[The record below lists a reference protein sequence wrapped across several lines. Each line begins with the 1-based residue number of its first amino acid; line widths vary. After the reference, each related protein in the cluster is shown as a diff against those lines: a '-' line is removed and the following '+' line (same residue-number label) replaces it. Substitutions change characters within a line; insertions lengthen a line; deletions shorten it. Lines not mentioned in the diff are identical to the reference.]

1 MRLLMKSPRFAAR
14 SAACRPAAVRPSALR
29 AACCALAI
37 SVLAPFSLLSSQEP
51 AQQRAATSLPGGAFP
66 IDRIAAVVGSTA
78 ILTSDI
84 EAAIAAQQIP
94 APPDS
99 AAREKLRRDVLEQ
112 LIDMEVVVQRAKLDT
127 TILVDEG
134 EIATMAE
141 EQIKQIRGNFPTDQ
155 AYRDALVEAGFGT
168 PDEYRSRQ
176 LDDLRRRQ
184 LQESYMAALR
194 RNGKL
199 VTVNVSERE
208 VNEELAAY
216 EGKLPERP
224 ATVGFQQIVIP
235 TAAGEESRT
244 RARALIDSLYQE
256 LRDKPTGFEEAARQ
270 FSEDGSA
277 ANGGDLGWNRRG
289 VMVPEFDRVM
299 FMINPGIVSPP
310 VESRFGW
317 HLIRVDRV
325 QPAEV
330 KARHILIRAAVDSSD
345 EDRARLLADSVRAMW
360 EQGITFD
367 SLRARYHDERGGEDA
382 IIPEV
387 RTTDLPEAYGTA
399 IGTSGR
405 DQIVGPFPIPDPSA
419 GANKWVVLKLSRVT
433 PAGPMSMDEARRDM
447 RARMQQAY
455 SLRRMLD
462 VMRKETYVS
471 IRL

>member
-1 MRLLMKSPRFAAR
+1 MHLSMNSIRLIIRTSVMRTS
-14 SAACRPAAVRPSALR
+14 VLR
-29 AACCALAI
+29 AAI
-37 SVLAPFSLLSSQEP
+37 VLSGLSLVPTALLSAQDP
-51 AQQRAATSLPGGAFP
+51 AQQRAATALPGGAFP
-66 IDRIAAVVGSTA
+66 IDRIVAVVGSQA
-78 ILTSDI
+78 ILMSDI

-99 AAREKLRRDVLEQ
+99 AGREKLRRDVLEQ
-112 LIDMEVVVQRAKLDT
+112 LVDMEVVVQRAKLDT
-127 TILVDEG
+127 SILVDEG
-134 EIATMAE
+134 EIASMAE

-168 PDEYRSRQ
+168 PEEYRSRQ
-176 LDDLRRRQ
+176 VEDLRRRQ
-184 LQESYMAALR
+184 LQESYMASLR
-194 RNGKL
+194 RSGKL

-216 EGKLPERP
+216 EGQLPERP

-235 TAAGEESRT
+235 TTAGLESRI
-244 RARALIDSLYQE
+244 RARALIDSLFFA
-256 LRDKPTGFEEAARQ
+256 LKDKPNEFEEAARK

-277 ANGGDLGWNRRG
+277 ENGGDLGWNRRG

-330 KARHILIRAAVDSSD
+330 KARHILIRAAIDSAD
-345 EDRARLLADSVRAMW
+345 EQRAEARADSVRKLW
-360 EQGITFD
+360 DEGLSFD
-367 SLRARYHDERGGEDA
+367 SLRMRYHDERGGEDA

-387 RTTDLPEAYGTA
+387 RTSDLPEAYGAAVGESTK
-399 IGTSGR
+399 G
-405 DQIVGPFPIPDPSA
+405 DIVGPFAIPDPGA
-419 GANKWVVLKLSRVT
+419 GGNKWVVLKLSRVT

-455 SLRRMLD
+455 SLRRLLD
-462 VMRKETYVS
+462 IMRKVTYVS
-471 IRL
+471 IRM

>member
-1 MRLLMKSPRFAAR
+1 MRLFKNSLNVPPRRLVARARAMRATIACAVVALTCIVLMPVSSLAAQD
-14 SAACRPAAVRPSALR
+14 PT
-29 AACCALAI
+29 
-37 SVLAPFSLLSSQEP
+37 
-51 AQQRAATSLPGGAFP
+51 QQRAASALPPGAFP

-78 ILTSDI
+78 ILMSDI
-84 EAAIAAQQIP
+84 EAAIAAQQITV
-94 APPDS
+94 PPDP
-99 AAREKLRRDVLEQ
+99 AERDRLQRDVLEQ
-112 LIDMEVVVQRAKLDT
+112 LIDMEVIVQRALLDT
-127 TILVDEG
+127 SIVVDMG
-134 EIATMAE
+134 EVSAMAE
-141 EQIKQIRGNFPTDQ
+141 EQVKQIRANFSTDQ

-168 PDEYRSRQ
+168 PDEYRARQ

-184 LQESYMAALR
+184 LQEMYMASLR
-194 RNGKL
+194 RSGKL

-208 VNEELAAY
+208 VNEELAEF

-224 ATVGFQQIVIP
+224 ATIGFQQIVIP
-235 TAAGEESRT
+235 TAAGEDSRT
-244 RARALIDSLYQE
+244 RARELIDSLFFA
-256 LRDKPTGFEEAARQ
+256 LKDKPNEFEEAARQ

-330 KARHILIRAAVDSSD
+330 RARHILIRAAIDSAD
-345 EDRARLLADSVRAMW
+345 ENSARLRADSVRTLW
-360 EQGITFD
+360 EEGVSFD

-387 RTTDLPEAYGTA
+387 RTTDLPEAYGAA
-399 IGTSGR
+399 IGTSTKG
-405 DQIVGPFPIPDPSA
+405 QIVGPFPIPDPGA
-419 GANKWVVLKLSRVT
+419 GGNKWVLLKLSRVT
-433 PAGPMSMDEARRDM
+433 PAGPMSMDEARRDL
-447 RARMQQAY
+447 RSRMQQAY

-471 IRL
+471 IRI